1 VERIVA
7 PATPM
12 TLEPATAFVASATVS
27 DPLALS
33 DWPQILVI
41 LWLAGAAAMLVRGL
55 LVYRAQRRTILAN
68 GVRIAGIGTIR
79 IVRSSAVRGPMAFG
93 LIDRVI
99 VVPIDF
105 DQKFSERQRSLAL
118 AHELAHHR
126 SGDLVANS
134 IAFVLLCLQWFNPL
148 AWAAHAA
155 FRFDQEAACDARV
168 LDKADAR
175 DRASYGEAIAK
186 AATRRSLLFAGALDQ
201 PSTLSRRLKIM
212 TESTRSKGRTTGLLL
227 VGGALLLA
235 LPLTATSAVRYVDV
249 AAPEPVAAPVPVAL
263 PASVVAPAPVAP
275 SLPAPA
281 VRAVKLAA
289 LAPAA
294 AAAPRVP
301 GVILKDSDLSISG
314 DSVWIDGKRKR
325 WEELTPEERARVRAA
340 TAQARKTINEQ
351 IANLPKQLAEIERSR
366 DMFRSGDFQRQM
378 IDAREGVQ
386 RALAEMDAQ
395 AKILRATGQDPDK
408 LKRDLQKSLEQIQ
421 QTNVEKITRESLE
434 SLDPEKIRSQ
444 IMSARTSLDEIE
456 ARLNQLERR

>member
-1 VERIVA
+1 
-7 PATPM
+7 
-12 TLEPATAFVASATVS
+12 
-27 DPLALS
+27 
-33 DWPQILVI
+33 
-41 LWLAGAAAMLVRGL
+41 
-55 LVYRAQRRTILAN
+55 
-68 GVRIAGIGTIR
+68 
-79 IVRSSAVRGPMAFG
+79 
-93 LIDRVI
+93 
-99 VVPIDF
+99 
-105 DQKFSERQRSLAL
+105 
-118 AHELAHHR
+118 
-126 SGDLVANS
+126 
-134 IAFVLLCLQWFNPL
+134 
-148 AWAAHAA
+148 
-155 FRFDQEAACDARV
+155 
-168 LDKADAR
+168 
-175 DRASYGEAIAK
+175 
-186 AATRRSLLFAGALDQ
+186 
-201 PSTLSRRLKIM
+201 M